1 MTDLGDISHYLG
13 MEVNVDLNKKRIIF
27 WQFIYYMKIL
37 RQYGMTDY
45 RLTKISISFEIT
57 NSLILYGN
65 ETKTSTFAYYS

>member
-13 MEVNVDLNKKRIIF
+13 MEVNVDLNKNRIIF